1 MIHILAQRVLTGA
14 PGPVETGHAAQL
26 RQHGALVRP
35 KLLHRVLLLGRWL
48 LLWRDH
54 HARVVLVQ
62 VAWMRRTRLHLG
74 GDVMRRR
81 LGLHARGRA
90 GVRRLGLGSGRRLRG
105 PHLVGQGCGEGLAL
119 QVRGLGH
126 LLRLLGAHGVA
137 VLGW

>member
-1 MIHILAQRVLTGA
+1 M
-14 PGPVETGHAAQL
+14 
-26 RQHGALVRP
+26 
-35 KLLHRVLLLGRWL
+35 LGRWL
-48 LLWRDH
+48 LLRRDH
-54 HARVVLVQ
+54 HTRVVLVQ
-62 VAWMRRTRLHLG
+62 VARMRRTRLHLG

-105 PHLVGQGCGEGLAL
+105 SHLVRQGCGERLAL
-119 QVRGLGH
+119 QVWGRGH